1 MELKVENLC
10 TLDVEEL
17 ELLIIMVNIVLVYKK
32 EEQVRLNLKR
42 KTTVNNRRTGK
53 EPRREIVVN
62 EDDLN
67 D

>member
-1 MELKVENLC
+1 MELKVENLFMIE
-10 TLDVEEL
+10 VEEI
-17 ELLIIMVNIVLVYKK
+17 ELLIIMLNNVLVYKK

-53 EPRREIVVN
+53 VSKVMVN

>member
-1 MELKVENLC
+1 MERKVENLC

-17 ELLIIMVNIVLVYKK
+17 ELELLIIMVNTVLVYKK

-53 EPRREIVVN
+53 VSKVMVN

>member
-1 MELKVENLC
+1 
-10 TLDVEEL
+10 
-17 ELLIIMVNIVLVYKK
+17 MVNTVLVYKK

-53 EPRREIVVN
+53 AGSKVMVN

-67 D
+67 E